1 MGNYFDTNF
10 AYGKNHSI
18 SRKVATFDTSSTD
31 PIKSPVSGTVE
42 TKDSDSLTIMWRD
55 GLTRF
60 IVSNLTPENTVST
73 GQRIS
78 TIDKIGTAKG
88 KVKLKITKGGSEQ
101 KIEDYIKP
109 EEQTKNQSSNK
120 DYDDKYDSL
129 LYKRTLKDDEKWY
142 RSLDDLRY
150 LPANVVKTLAQSAT
164 DRLSDTWGNFVGLK
178 KESVESRKLNEEVER
193 IKKLLK

>member
-1 MGNYFDTNF
+1 
-10 AYGKNHSI
+10 K
-18 SRKVATFDTSSTD
+18 TSSTD
-31 PIKSPVSGTVE
+31 PILSPVIGNVE
-42 TKDSDSLTIMWRD
+42 SIGADSVTIIWQD
-55 GLTRF
+55 GQTRF
-60 IVSNLTPENTVST
+60 IVSNLDPVVTQN
-73 GQRIS
+73 QRVY
-78 TIDKIGTAKG
+78 TNDKIGTAKG

-101 KIEDYIKP
+101 KIQDYIKT
-109 EEQTKNQSSNK
+109 EEQTKKQTSET

-129 LYKRTLKDDEKWY
+129 LYKRTLRDDEKWY

-164 DRLSDTWGNFVGLK
+164 DRLTDTWKNFVGLK

>member
-10 AYGKNHSI
+10 AYGKIHSI

-42 TKDSDSLTIMWRD
+42 TKDSDSLTIMWQD

-60 IVSNLTPENTVST
+60 IVSNLTPENTVSP

-129 LYKRTLKDDEKWY
+129 LYKRTLRDDEKWY

-164 DRLSDTWGNFVGLK
+164 DRLSNKWGEFVGLK

>member
-1 MGNYFDTNF
+1 MGNYFDTDF

-18 SRKVATFDTSSTD
+18 YRRVATFDTSSTD

-42 TKDSDSLTIMWRD
+42 TKDSDSLTIMWQD

-60 IVSNLTPENTVST
+60 IVSNLTPENTVNL

-88 KVKLKITKGGSEQ
+88 KIKLKITKGGSEQ

-109 EEQTKNQSSNK
+109 EEQNRKQSQGT

-129 LYKRTLKDDEKWY
+129 LYKRTLRDDEKWY

-164 DRLSDTWGNFVGLK
+164 DRLSNTWKDFVGLE

-193 IKKLLK
+193 IKELLK